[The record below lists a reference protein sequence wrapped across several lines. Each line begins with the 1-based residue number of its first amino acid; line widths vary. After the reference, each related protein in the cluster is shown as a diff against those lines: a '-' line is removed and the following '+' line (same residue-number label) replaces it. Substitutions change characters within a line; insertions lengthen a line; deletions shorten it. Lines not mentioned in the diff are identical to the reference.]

1 MIQNPFDDGLD
12 LAGVQ
17 GVPIEAY
24 SRSGLRR
31 TIAKNPAIQIIA
43 EYGPGWLGAAGVSP
57 NDYFA
62 LIEGMGLAMFHLPDE
77 GPEAPVTREWLA
89 ANIGG
94 DDRPQTNL
102 VLRRA
107 IPSIERP

>member
-1 MIQNPFDDGLD
+1 VSKGYSFDDIFGHRMIQNPFDDGLD

-43 EYGPGWLGAAGVSP
+43 EYGPGWLGAAGV
-57 NDYFA
+57 
-62 LIEGMGLAMFHLPDE
+62 
-77 GPEAPVTREWLA
+77 
-89 ANIGG
+89 
-94 DDRPQTNL
+94 
-102 VLRRA
+102 
-107 IPSIERP
+107 